1 LIAQN
6 AIVICTE
13 LIRKAV
19 TPQISRSHTLQ
30 CITIIGYQQL
40 LYYSSLCLILHNNQH
55 EVWTKHDHKRPWRCK
70 PFLSYSTELMR
81 SQP

>member
-40 LYYSSLCLILHNNQH
+40 LYYSSLC
-55 EVWTKHDHKRPWRCK
+55 
-70 PFLSYSTELMR
+70 F
-81 SQP
+81 QPAWSMNKAWP